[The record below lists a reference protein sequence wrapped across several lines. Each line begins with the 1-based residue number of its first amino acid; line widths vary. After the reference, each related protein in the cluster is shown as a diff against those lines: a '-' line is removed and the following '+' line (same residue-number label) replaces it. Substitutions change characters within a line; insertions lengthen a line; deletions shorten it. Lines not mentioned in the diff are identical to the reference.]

1 MSGILSQW
9 LDTIPFAARLLMG
22 WMPVSLF
29 FAVFA
34 GFLMMSPSPS
44 PAGVCLVV
52 GEEQAVAKALEG
64 NPGLRAV
71 EARYRAAEQAVPQAS
86 ALPDPRLG
94 FNFLNL
100 PTDTFDLDQEPMTQ
114 LQVKVSQA
122 IPFPGKLSLKGK
134 IARLRAEAAL
144 LGVEEQRLRLESRVR
159 DAWWRLAAAKAVQGI
174 LKEGERLIGQA
185 LDVALVKYRVGK
197 GLQQDVL
204 MARLELDRI
213 RDRSTALEGRIS
225 LLRTRLAALMGVP
238 GSRCVDV
245 EAPDPPEL
253 PGLRPGHELVEL
265 ALASNPALKAA
276 EKRVRAAEKGVKLA
290 RKGLLPDFNVGA
302 AYGFRQG
309 EDLMGNERTDFA
321 TFTFSMSIPL
331 WAGSKQLPAV
341 REKEMERAT
350 ASAELSDLANRVQG
364 EVAGLAEQYE
374 SLRSQV
380 ELYRSEILPSAE
392 RTAGA
397 MLSAYRVNKVD
408 FLNVIRAELALL
420 NYRME
425 LWNLHARARAVLAE
439 LKVKVG
445 EPVIE

>member
-1 MSGILSQW
+1 
-9 LDTIPFAARLLMG
+9 
-22 WMPVSLF
+22 
-29 FAVFA
+29 
-34 GFLMMSPSPS
+34 MMSPSPS

-253 PGLRPGHELVEL
+253 PGLRPDHELVEL

>member
-1 MSGILSQW
+1 M
-9 LDTIPFAARLLMG
+9 
-22 WMPVSLF
+22 
-29 FAVFA
+29 
-34 GFLMMSPSPS
+34 
-44 PAGVCLVV
+44 
-52 GEEQAVAKALEG
+52 
-64 NPGLRAV
+64 
-71 EARYRAAEQAVPQAS
+71 
-86 ALPDPRLG
+86 
-94 FNFLNL
+94 
-100 PTDTFDLDQEPMTQ
+100 
-114 LQVKVSQA
+114 
-122 IPFPGKLSLKGK
+122 
-134 IARLRAEAAL
+134 
-144 LGVEEQRLRLESRVR
+144 
-159 DAWWRLAAAKAVQGI
+159 
-174 LKEGERLIGQA
+174 
-185 LDVALVKYRVGK
+185 ALVKYRVGK

-225 LLRTRLAALMGVP
+225 LLRARLAALMGVP